1 MSDYQDLCEMYGRSA
16 SDPDFIDDL
25 IDGNPRGGDFHVEDF
40 DWFKDNEDK
49 NHYQL
54 LMDQINS
61 IDTILNLQVPV
72 DAKFSFLVMIHAHV
86 VSSVEAYLAGVFIHE
101 VCNSETL
108 TRKLI
113 ETNPELSKRQFTLG
127 ELYQTKDKLKATVAT
142 YLKDL
147 IFHDLKKIKPMYES
161 VLGHQFSELSWLF
174 QAVAVRHHCVH
185 RAGYDKDNKQI
196 DVSVDSINRL
206 LNSAISLA
214 DDIDHTIC
222 EIHT

>member
-1 MSDYQDLCEMYGRSA
+1 
-16 SDPDFIDDL
+16 
-25 IDGNPRGGDFHVEDF
+25 
-40 DWFKDNEDK
+40 
-49 NHYQL
+49 
-54 LMDQINS
+54 
-61 IDTILNLQVPV
+61 
-72 DAKFSFLVMIHAHV
+72 
-86 VSSVEAYLAGVFIHE
+86 
-101 VCNSETL
+101 
-108 TRKLI
+108 
-113 ETNPELSKRQFTLG
+113 
-127 ELYQTKDKLKATVAT
+127 
-142 YLKDL
+142 
-147 IFHDLKKIKPMYES
+147 MYES